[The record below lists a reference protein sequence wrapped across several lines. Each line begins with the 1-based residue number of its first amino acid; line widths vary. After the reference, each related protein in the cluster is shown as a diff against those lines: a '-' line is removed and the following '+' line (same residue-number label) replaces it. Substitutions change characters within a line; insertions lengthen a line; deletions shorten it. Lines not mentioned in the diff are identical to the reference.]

1 MSTNEGTLFDRI
13 PKNKLA
19 ELANGFSA
27 DTTAQQAVQAL
38 AALGIE
44 ATEEEA
50 QALLGSLFVKKGSL
64 KPLGNRRR
72 RILRPRWLLL
82 RRWLVHSNLRSFV
95 LRLLIEPTR

>member
-64 KPLGNRRR
+64 KPLGDDAADA
-72 RILRPRWLLL
+72 IAGGGFYGPDG
-82 RRWLVHSNLRSFV
+82 SYYADGSY
-95 LRLLIEPTR
+95 IPTYEVSYCGY